1 MRRAS
6 SKRERNP
13 RNPSIVKW
21 SIRTPWGVLARPI
34 LTRFAPSFNSE
45 TSNYGRGEP
54 GNVPL
59 EEDGDLS
66 EAGDHG
72 LAAPPRDRADDLPR
86 RRLRRHDDQPGN
98 RSPPRVGTK
107 DTQVVDLSELGLD
120 EAGADQ
126 CHGDAG
132 RRHLV

>member
-34 LTRFAPSFNSE
+34 LTRFASSFNSE
-45 TSNYGRGEP
+45 SRNSCGDEP
-54 GNVPL
+54 RNVPL

-66 EAGDHG
+66 ETGDHG
-72 LAAPPRDRADDLPR
+72 LAAPARDRGHDLSR
-86 RRLRRHDDQPGN
+86 RPLRRHDDQPGN
-98 RSPPRVGTK
+98 RPPARLRPI
-107 DTQVVDLSELGLD
+107 DASVVDLSQLGLD
-120 EAGADQ
+120 EARA
-126 CHGDAG
+126 
-132 RRHLV
+132 